1 MSTDVCVLGPV
12 VFDEWSTP
20 EQITQ
25 GGKHT
30 LAVHKLI
37 GGRRVTHAMGPDY
50 ADISLSGKLWGANA
64 EGVAV
69 TLNALK
75 DAGEPLPLIVMGN
88 AYTVVISDFTWGFIR
103 YPQYAEFHVSCVV
116 VDGYG
121 LSSIVADAASL
132 ANLVAADL
140 ATATALF

>member
-1 MSTDVCVLGPV
+1 MRTYRY
-12 VFDEWSTP
+12 P
-20 EQITQ
+20 ESC
-25 GGKHT
+25 GGRT
-30 LAVHKLI
+30 
-37 GGRRVTHAMGPDY
+37 RRVTATPSAFAPH
-50 ADISLSGKLWGANA
+50 S
-64 EGVAV
+64 

-132 ANLVAADL
+132 ANLVAADS